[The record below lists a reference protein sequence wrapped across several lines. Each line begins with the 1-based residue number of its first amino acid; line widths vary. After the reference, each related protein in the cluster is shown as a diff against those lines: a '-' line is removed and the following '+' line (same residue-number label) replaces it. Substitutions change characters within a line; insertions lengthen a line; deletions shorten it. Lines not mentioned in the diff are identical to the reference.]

1 MRVERIMSSC
11 WGTPFGV
18 LQWGADGTGGRRSA
32 PTAAVT
38 ERRYLRH
45 LAMRSEL
52 CLTIDAIEIDW
63 HDLRVDP
70 PRADMGLVR
79 LVR

>member
-52 CLTIDAIEIDW
+52 CLAIDAIEIDC